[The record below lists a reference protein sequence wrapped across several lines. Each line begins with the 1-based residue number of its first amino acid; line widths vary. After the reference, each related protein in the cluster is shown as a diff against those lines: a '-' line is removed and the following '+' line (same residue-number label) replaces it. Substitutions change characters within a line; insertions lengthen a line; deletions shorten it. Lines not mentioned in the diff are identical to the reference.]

1 MGKTKRYNDN
11 LISLIDTFYN
21 NESVAS
27 DLDALNIS
35 RLEPLPS
42 LIDESSIDIC
52 VLGMNP
58 SHSEKGYRSIGLDA
72 LDDIFTYQGPGFF
85 NEKLER
91 LIDIQKVF
99 YAKYPYFKQIKSFI
113 ESITKSSNIA
123 FLDFLPI
130 RHTDQKAIEKL
141 IDLQPEATMSLVNHT
156 VDYLVELKPKL
167 ILVLNA
173 RGSRLIRDVLE
184 RSTEFKIL
192 QIVPAGDHVTSKSAS
207 LTILYSGMIT
217 GAGGMDTFSRER
229 LAHQISMFLK

>member
-1 MGKTKRYNDN
+1 LGKTKRYNDK

-21 NESVAS
+21 NKSVAS

-58 SHSEKGYRSIGLDA
+58 SHSDKGYRSIGLDSS
-72 LDDIFTYQGPGFF
+72 DNIFTYQGPDFF
-85 NEKLER
+85 NDKLER
-91 LIDIQKVF
+91 LIDIQKVC
-99 YAKYPYFKQIKSFI
+99 YVKHPYFKQIKSFI
-113 ESITKSSNIA
+113 ESISKSSKVE

-130 RHTDQKAIEKL
+130 RHTNQKDIEKI
-141 IDLQPEATMSLVNHT
+141 IDLHPEATMSLLNHT
-156 VDYLVELKPKL
+156 VDYLVELKPQL

-173 RGSRLIRDVLE
+173 RGARLIRDVLA
-184 RSTEFKIL
+184 RSTEFEIL
-192 QIVPAGDHVTSKSAS
+192 QIAPAVDNVTSKSTS

-217 GAGGMDTFSRER
+217 GGRMDTFSRER
-229 LAHQISMFLK
+229 LAHQISIFLK